1 MSEGVYYI
9 YKNDIAKHMI
19 EVIIYTINMN
29 PYYESSYTARTVNGI
44 KELYE
49 TLNFACNICKTRRT
63 DSKMEVQDTYHPT
76 FVITRKKICMEC
88 WLKIVS
94 KSNG

>member
-1 MSEGVYYI
+1 MF
-9 YKNDIAKHMI
+9 
-19 EVIIYTINMN
+19 EVIIYIINMN

-88 WLKIVS
+88 WLKMVS